1 GNTCPSSPGDPNGYA
16 SVIEL
21 FAADLVLEDGTP
33 PTVGGVAGGLAQ
45 AGTVSGQ
52 SDVAFE
58 AGDGGSGAY
67 EARFSVDGSVVQSTV
82 LDSNGGHC
90 HDVGETGD
98 GRPAFLYAQPCE
110 GKVKVDVPFA
120 TTGVGDGTHHLLVSV
135 LDAAGNAMTALDREV
150 VFANGSRPGG
160 GGSQPGGAG
169 APQPRGPAN
178 GTNASEAASLTAGW
192 RGTRRARVSCA
203 YGHART
209 IEGTLT
215 ASNGQGIAG
224 ALIEVT
230 QTPAYLGAHA
240 TGLPGVRTDARGR
253 WTLRLPRGISS
264 GELDFAYRSHV
275 GDARPAATRTLQLS
289 VRAGLALAITP
300 RVSGAGQTIH
310 FSGRLLGGPIP
321 PGGKQIV
328 LEARSPGSAW
338 IEFRVL
344 RTDGRGRFHSSYR
357 FRYPGPVH
365 YAFRAVSRSEADYP
379 FAAGAS
385 RSVGVFER

>member
-1 GNTCPSSPGDPNGYA
+1 
-16 SVIEL
+16 
-21 FAADLVLEDGTP
+21 
-33 PTVGGVAGGLAQ
+33 
-45 AGTVSGQ
+45 
-52 SDVAFE
+52 
-58 AGDGGSGAY
+58 
-67 EARFSVDGSVVQSTV
+67 
-82 LDSNGGHC
+82 
-90 HDVGETGD
+90 
-98 GRPAFLYAQPCE
+98 
-110 GKVKVDVPFA
+110 VKVDVPFA